1 MAVLGGESNDL
12 LCDTNW
18 HAGLNVLSGNSKW
31 QEKPNSIM
39 ACQESIKIWWKRHKR
54 HAFAK
59 VEWNS

>member
-39 ACQESIKIWWKRHKR
+39 ACQESIKI
-54 HAFAK
+54 
-59 VEWNS
+59 